1 MLRKNVILGFI
12 KKEFVQMF
20 RDIRMRIV
28 LFAPPLIMMLVF
40 GYAINTDVKN
50 IRVIVLDEDR
60 SSESRKIIERF
71 SSSGYFYVVRYI
83 TESSEADGYFDRSE
97 ADVYIH
103 IGVGFEKKIKN
114 SKGSEIQ
121 VIVDG
126 TDSSRSSMI
135 LASVNSILQ
144 DISREYLREKLTLS
158 IIKSQFRIPPPLPKG
173 IEIKERILFNPD
185 LSSRNFYLPAMLGL
199 VISMITVV
207 LTSMSIVKERE
218 TGTIDQIIVSPIKP
232 LEFIIGK
239 TIPYVL
245 IGFADTFLISL
256 LIILWFNVPF
266 NGSFVFLLL
275 VSFAFLLSTTAVGLY
290 ISAVSTTQQQAL
302 LSVFLYF
309 MPAMMFSGFVFPVD
323 AMPEVVQW
331 VTLINPMRYYIEI
344 IRGIFLK
351 GIGINILWVQ
361 FLVLSSIGIFLF
373 YLSARRFA
381 RHLE

>member
-1 MLRKNVILGFI
+1 VLRKNVIPGFI

-361 FLVLSSIGIFLF
+361 FLALSSIGIFLF

>member
-1 MLRKNVILGFI
+1 VLRKNVILGFI

>member
-1 MLRKNVILGFI
+1 MLRKNVIPGFI

-361 FLVLSSIGIFLF
+361 FLALSSIGIFLF